1 MSRILVVI
9 LVIFAVLLVFSS
21 GCVNQTVSS
30 NTTELTVVPVS
41 PGANQTITPANLS
54 IYHYNGF
61 GEWTYGDGVPMTVRD
76 DITGG
81 VTPTGEGTTLLSFA
95 TISDIHITDEESP
108 QQVIALGYLSPFPSA
123 YSPVSMYST
132 QVLDA
137 AVKTINNI
145 NKENKLDLVLS
156 LGDAANNDQYNE
168 MRWFIDVLDGKTI
181 DPTSGGNA
189 GKENL
194 DYQKT
199 FTAEGLDVPWYQTI
213 GNHDQFFT
221 GVFAIDEN
229 ISQMYRGD
237 TVANMRLDVLA
248 TGDPSL
254 TGYYMGVFNG
264 SDPNGAIIG
273 IGNASGFASAPKVI
287 ADPNRHALAE
297 NGTRI
302 GFMQEFLNSSSL
314 PYGHG
319 YTEEMIADDF
329 ACYTFDPV
337 EGIRIIMLDDTT
349 VNGST
354 LGDIWAHGRGSLDE
368 ERFAWLKAELQKG
381 QDEGVL
387 MIIAAHIPIATMEVG
402 SPSGWST
409 YSEVSQEELIT
420 ELQKYSNLLM
430 WVAGHN
436 HRNTIMQIESP
447 DPEHPEYGFWVVETS
462 SLRDFPQQFRTFE
475 ITRYSDELIGIKTVC
490 VDVDVDVEGDA
501 LAEKSRSYSIAAA
514 QMVNHT
520 DVAIE
525 NGELL
530 VLVK

>member
-1 MSRILVVI
+1 
-9 LVIFAVLLVFSS
+9 
-21 GCVNQTVSS
+21 
-30 NTTELTVVPVS
+30 
-41 PGANQTITPANLS
+41 
-54 IYHYNGF
+54 
-61 GEWTYGDGVPMTVRD
+61 
-76 DITGG
+76 
-81 VTPTGEGTTLLSFA
+81 
-95 TISDIHITDEESP
+95 
-108 QQVIALGYLSPFPSA
+108 
-123 YSPVSMYST
+123 
-132 QVLDA
+132 
-137 AVKTINNI
+137 
-145 NKENKLDLVLS
+145 
-156 LGDAANNDQYNE
+156 

-199 FTAEGLDVPWYQTI
+199 FTTEGLDIPWYQTI

-221 GVFAIDEN
+221 GVFTVDEN
-229 ISQMYRGD
+229 ISKMYRGD
-237 TVANMRLDVLA
+237 TVANMRLDVLK

-273 IGNASGFASAPKVI
+273 IGKASEFASAPTVI
-287 ADPNRHALAE
+287 ADPDRHAIAE

-319 YTEEMIADDF
+319 YSEEMIADDF

-368 ERFAWLKAELQKG
+368 ERFAWLKAELQKY
-381 QDEGVL
+381 
-387 MIIAAHIPIATMEVG
+387 P
-402 SPSGWST
+402 
-409 YSEVSQEELIT
+409 
-420 ELQKYSNLLM
+420 NLLM

-436 HRNTIMQIESP
+436 HRNTIMPIESP
-447 DPEHPEYGFWVVETS
+447 DPTHPEYGFWVVETA
-462 SLRDFPQQFRTFE
+462 SLRDFPQEFRTFE
-475 ITRYSDELIGIKTVC
+475 ITRYSDALVGIKTVC
-490 VDVDVDVEGDA
+490 VDVDVEGNP

>member
-1 MSRILVVI
+1 MSHILAVVI
-9 LVIFAVLLVFSS
+9 VLFTILLVFSS
-21 GCVNQTVSS
+21 GCVDTTKLV
-30 NTTELTVVPVS
+30 NTTERTVVPVD
-41 PGANQTITPANLS
+41 PGTNQTITPTNLS

-61 GEWTYGDGVPMTVRD
+61 GEWTYGAGVPITVRD
-76 DITGG
+76 DIAGG
-81 VTPTGEGTTLLSFA
+81 MNASGEGTQLLSFA
-95 TISDIHITDEESP
+95 AISDIHITDEESP
-108 QQVIALGYLSPFPSA
+108 VQVIALGYLSPFPSA

-132 QVLDA
+132 QVLNA

-156 LGDAANNDQYNE
+156 LGDAANNNQYNE
-168 MRWFIDVLDGKTI
+168 LRWFIDVLDGQTI
-181 DPTSGGNA
+181 DPTSGGTS

-199 FTAEGLDVPWYQTI
+199 FTAEGLDIPWYQTI

-221 GVFAIDEN
+221 GVFTVDDN

-237 TVANMRLDVLA
+237 TVMNMRLDVLA

-264 SDPNGAIIG
+264 SDQNGAIIG
-273 IGNASGFASAPKVI
+273 IGNASGFASAPTVV
-287 ADPNRHALAE
+287 ADATRHAIAE
-297 NGTRI
+297 NGSRI

-314 PYGHG
+314 PFGHG

-329 ACYTFDPV
+329 ACYSFDPV

-349 VNGST
+349 VEGST
-354 LGDIWAHGRGSLDE
+354 IGDIWAHGRGSLDE

-381 QDEGVL
+381 QEDGVL
-387 MIIAAHIPIATMEVG
+387 MIIGAHIPIATMEEG
-402 SPSGWST
+402 ASSGWSLK
-409 YSEVSQEELIT
+409 SEVSETELIT
-420 ELQKYSNLLM
+420 ELQKYPNLLM

-436 HRNTIMQIESP
+436 HRNTILPIASP
-447 DPEHPEYGFWVVETS
+447 DPAHPEYGFWVVETA
-462 SLRDFPQQFRTFE
+462 SLRDYPQEFRTFE
-475 ITRYSDELIGIKTVC
+475 ITRYSDELVGIKTVC
-490 VDVDVDVEGDA
+490 VDVDVEGDV

-514 QMVNHT
+514 QMVGNT

-525 NGELL
+525 NAELL
-530 VLVK
+530 VRVK

>member
-1 MSRILVVI
+1 MSRILAVI
-9 LVIFAVLLVFSS
+9 LVLFAVLLVFSS
-21 GCVNQTVSS
+21 GCVNQTGAF
-30 NTTELTVVPVS
+30 NTTERTVVPVS
-41 PGANQTITPANLS
+41 PGTNQTITPANLS

-61 GEWTYGDGVPMTVRD
+61 GQWTDGAGVPMTVRD

-81 VTPTGEGTTLLSFA
+81 MKASGEGTQLLSFA
-95 TISDIHITDEESP
+95 AISDIHITDEESP

-168 MRWFIDVLDGKTI
+168 LRWFIDVLDGKTI

-189 GKENL
+189 GKENI

-248 TGDPSL
+248 TGDPLL

-264 SDPNGAIIG
+264 SDPNGAIVG
-273 IGNASGFASAPKVI
+273 IGNASGFASAPTVI
-287 ADPNRHALAE
+287 ADADRHAIAE

-314 PYGHG
+314 PFGHG
-319 YTEEMIADDF
+319 YTEEMIANDF
-329 ACYTFDPV
+329 ACYSFDPV

-381 QDEGVL
+381 QEEDVL

-436 HRNTIMQIESP
+436 HRNTIMPIESP

-475 ITRYSDELIGIKTVC
+475 ITRYSDELVGIKTVC
-490 VDVDVDVEGDA
+490 VDVDVEGNP
-501 LAEKSRSYSIAAA
+501 LAEKSRSFAIAAG
-514 QMVNHT
+514 QMANHT
-520 DVAIE
+520 NVPVE

>member
-1 MSRILVVI
+1 MVVTFVLFIL
-9 LVIFAVLLVFSS
+9 LLVFSS
-21 GCVNQTVSS
+21 GCVSQTESF
-30 NTTELTVVPVS
+30 NTTVRTVVPVD
-41 PGANQTITPANLS
+41 PGANLTITPENLS

-61 GEWTYGDGVPMTVRD
+61 GQWTDGDGVPITVRD
-76 DITGG
+76 DIAGG

-95 TISDIHITDEESP
+95 VITDTHVTDEESP
-108 QQVIALGYLSPFPSA
+108 VQVIALGYLRPFPSA

-132 QVLDA
+132 QVLNA
-137 AVKTINNI
+137 AVHTINTI

-156 LGDAANNDQYNE
+156 LGDAANNNQYNE
-168 MRWFIDVLDGKTI
+168 LRWFIDVLDGKTI

-199 FTAEGLDVPWYQTI
+199 FTAEGLDMPWYETI

-221 GVFAIDEN
+221 GVFAVDEN
-229 ISQMYRGD
+229 ISKMYRGD

-248 TGDPSL
+248 TGNPLL

-264 SDPNGAIIG
+264 SDPNGKIIG
-273 IGNASGFASAPKVI
+273 IGNASGFGSAPTVT
-287 ADPNRHALAE
+287 ADPNRHAIAE

-319 YTEEMIADDF
+319 YTEEMIANDF
-329 ACYTFDPV
+329 ACYSFDPV
-337 EGIRIIMLDDTT
+337 EGVRIIMLDDTT

-354 LGDIWAHGRGSLDE
+354 IDDIWAHGRGSLDE
-368 ERFAWLKAELQKG
+368 ERFAWLKAELEKG
-381 QDEGVL
+381 QEEDVL
-387 MIIAAHIPIATMEVG
+387 MIIAAHIPIATMEEG
-402 SPSGWST
+402 APSGWSLH
-409 YSEVSQEELIT
+409 SEVSQTELIT

-436 HRNTIMQIESP
+436 HRNTIMPIASP
-447 DPEHPEYGFWVVETS
+447 DPAHPEYGFWVVETA
-462 SLRDFPQQFRTFE
+462 SLRDFPQEFRTFE
-475 ITRYSDELIGIKTVC
+475 ITRYSDELVGIKTVC
-490 VDVDVDVEGDA
+490 VDVNVEGDA

-514 QMVNHT
+514 QMVGNT

-525 NGELL
+525 NAELL

>member
-1 MSRILVVI
+1 MSHILAVI
-9 LVIFAVLLVFSS
+9 LVLFTLLLVVSS
-21 GCVNQTVSS
+21 GCVSQTVSF
-30 NTTELTVVPVS
+30 NTTERSVVPVD
-41 PGANQTITPANLS
+41 PGANLTITPENLS
-54 IYHYNGF
+54 IYHYNGY
-61 GEWTYGDGVPMTVRD
+61 GQWTYGDGVPIAVRD
-76 DITGG
+76 ELAGG
-81 VTPTGEGTTLLSFA
+81 ESPSGEGTKLLSFA
-95 TISDIHITDEESP
+95 VITDTHVTDEESP
-108 QQVIALGYLSPFPSA
+108 VQVIALGYLRPFPSA

-156 LGDAANNDQYNE
+156 LGDAANNNQYNE
-168 MRWFIDVLDGKTI
+168 LRWFIDVLDGKTI

-199 FTAEGLDVPWYQTI
+199 FAAEGLDIPWYQTI

-221 GVFAIDEN
+221 GVFTVDDN
-229 ISQMYRGD
+229 ISMMYRGD
-237 TVANMRLDVLA
+237 TVMNMRLDVLA

-273 IGNASGFASAPKVI
+273 IGNASGFASAPTVT
-287 ADPNRHALAE
+287 ADPNRHAIAE
-297 NGTRI
+297 NGSRI

-314 PYGHG
+314 PFGHG

-329 ACYTFDPV
+329 ACYSFDPV

-349 VNGST
+349 VEGST

-381 QDEGVL
+381 QEEDVL
-387 MIIAAHIPIATMEVG
+387 MIIGAHIPIATTAVG

-409 YSEVSQEELIT
+409 YSEVSEPELIA
-420 ELQKYSNLLM
+420 ELQKYPNLLM

-436 HRNTIMQIESP
+436 HRNTIMPIESP
-447 DPEHPEYGFWVVETS
+447 DPAHPEYGFWVVETA
-462 SLRDFPQQFRTFE
+462 SLRDFPQEFRTFE

-490 VDVDVDVEGDA
+490 VDVDVEGDT
-501 LAEKSRSYSIAAA
+501 LAEKSRSFSIAAA
-514 QMVNHT
+514 QMANHT

-525 NGELL
+525 NAELL
-530 VLVK
+530 VRVK

>member
-1 MSRILVVI
+1 MSHILAVVI
-9 LVIFAVLLVFSS
+9 VLFTILLVFSS
-21 GCVNQTVSS
+21 GCVDTTKLV
-30 NTTELTVVPVS
+30 NTTERTVVPVD
-41 PGANQTITPANLS
+41 PGTNQTITPANLS

-61 GEWTYGDGVPMTVRD
+61 GEWTYGAGVPITVRD
-76 DITGG
+76 DIAGG
-81 VTPTGEGTTLLSFA
+81 MSASGEGTQLLSFA
-95 TISDIHITDEESP
+95 AISDIHITDEESP
-108 QQVIALGYLSPFPSA
+108 VQVIALGYLSPFPSA

-132 QVLDA
+132 QVLNA

-156 LGDAANNDQYNE
+156 LGDAANNNQYNE

-189 GKENL
+189 GKQNL

-199 FTAEGLDVPWYQTI
+199 YTAEGLDMPWYQTI

-221 GVFAIDEN
+221 GVFTVDEN
-229 ISQMYRGD
+229 ISKMYRGD

-264 SDPNGAIIG
+264 SDQNGAIIG
-273 IGNASGFASAPKVI
+273 IGNASGFASAPTVV
-287 ADPNRHALAE
+287 ADANRHAIAE
-297 NGTRI
+297 NGSRI

-314 PYGHG
+314 PFGHG

-329 ACYTFDPV
+329 ACYSFDPV

-354 LGDIWAHGRGSLDE
+354 IGDIWAHGRGSLDE
-368 ERFAWLKAELQKG
+368 ERFAWLKSELQKG

-387 MIIAAHIPIATMEVG
+387 MIIAAHIPIATMAVG

-436 HRNTIMQIESP
+436 HRNTILPIASP
-447 DPEHPEYGFWVVETS
+447 DPAHPEYGFWVVETA

-475 ITRYSDELIGIKTVC
+475 ITRYSDELVGIKTVC
-490 VDVDVDVEGDA
+490 VDVDVEGNP
-501 LAEKSRSYSIAAA
+501 LAEKSRSFAIAAG
-514 QMVNHT
+514 QMANHT
-520 DVAIE
+520 DVPVE